1 VLPLRARG
9 LTTAVAP
16 RPSSI
21 PIVTIVNPDP
31 IGLGL
36 AQSLAR
42 PGGNVTGLTDMD
54 FGIYGKRIEF
64 LKQAVPNL
72 ERAGVLNSRGKP
84 LYRRDSQWAHHVEA
98 DARSVGVELEF
109 AEAARMISMTR
120 SPH

>member
-1 VLPLRARG
+1 

-54 FGIYGKRIEF
+54 FGIYGKRIEI
-64 LKQAVPNL
+64 LKQSVPNL

-84 LYRRDSQWAHHVEA
+84 LTGVTHNGRIMSKRTP
-98 DARSVGVELEF
+98 ARS
-109 AEAARMISMTR
+109 ASSSN
-120 SPH
+120 SPKPRG